1 MSDAE
6 RIEDLSDLP
15 DEDLD
20 RMRAIRDEARRKNEL
35 LVGRGGRALGRARAA
50 KKAALCAA
58 MPLHELRQAREM
70 TQKALASL

>member
-1 MSDAE
+1 MAIDCAALKLYRVVWGGRPSFPAE
-6 RIEDLSDLP
+6 TFETG
-15 DEDLD
+15 
-20 RMRAIRDEARRKNEL
+20 AISK